1 MEKLLE
7 YKKDDLN
14 KLHKVQIEILEEI
27 IRVCD
32 KFSIKWFAAYG
43 TLIGAIRHSGYIPWD
58 DDIDIGMPREDYDK
72 FLRVAPVELNNGFTL
87 SHYTVDKM
95 VPHYFAKVRKD
106 NTLFVEESSKKI
118 KMHHG
123 IFVDIF
129 PYDKVLGEGKK
140 AKKHVSRIFYL
151 NKLFINKSTT
161 IPSDRSN
168 KLSYLVKKSLKIG
181 LRVLTCGF
189 SKKYY
194 YEKLDKLA
202 QKYKDADTDYL
213 VSSGCDK
220 VIIKYSDIFPTVKKK
235 FENIEVKVPRNYEK
249 ILNEYF
255 NNYMEL
261 PPQEE
266 RINHAPQKLKFEN
279 K

>member
-1 MEKLLE
+1 MRVNDMEKLLE
-7 YKKDDLN
+7 YKNDDLN

-87 SHYTVDKM
+87 SHYTVDKK

-118 KMHHG
+118 EMHHG

-168 KLSYLVKKSLKIG
+168 KLLYLVKKSLKIV

-202 QKYKDADTDYL
+202 
-213 VSSGCDK
+213 
-220 VIIKYSDIFPTVKKK
+220 
-235 FENIEVKVPRNYEK
+235 
-249 ILNEYF
+249 
-255 NNYMEL
+255 
-261 PPQEE
+261 
-266 RINHAPQKLKFEN
+266 
-279 K
+279 